1 MKKALPFAVIRFN
14 QISATSDI
22 TSDILKIN
30 VRKTNKIANDFDQ
43 KKRCKEAYQRKK
55 QKTKRE
61 YDSQNDEITINI

>member
-1 MKKALPFAVIRFN
+1 MKKALPFAMIRFN
-14 QISATSDI
+14 QISA

-61 YDSQNDEITINI
+61 YDPKNDELTVNT